1 MSKDFKIKINDIKIW
16 RFGDDMSPLSNVN
29 YCQFSNV
36 IYKETSSE
44 TQGQLV
50 GRETKSKR
58 AGKNSTSKKYKLK
71 IGAPGDKH
79 CTDQFQTAEQIL
91 APDWAENLLY
101 FSAQSAGSKG

>member
-1 MSKDFKIKINDIKIW
+1 MNQHPVHQLTRVMPALKRTRLTASAW
-16 RFGDDMSPLSNVN
+16 R
-29 YCQFSNV
+29 
-36 IYKETSSE
+36 KTSSE

>member
-1 MSKDFKIKINDIKIW
+1 MIPADLQPEKAMLFL
-16 RFGDDMSPLSNVN
+16 LSGV
-29 YCQFSNV
+29 Y
-36 IYKETSSE
+36 TSSE

>member
-1 MSKDFKIKINDIKIW
+1 MVVT
-16 RFGDDMSPLSNVN
+16 LTASNVD
-29 YCQFSNV
+29 S
-36 IYKETSSE
+36 SSE

>member
-1 MSKDFKIKINDIKIW
+1 MRNLISTNYFLQCKAVKLFKRSTDK
-16 RFGDDMSPLSNVN
+16 S
-29 YCQFSNV
+29 
-36 IYKETSSE
+36 SSE

>member
-1 MSKDFKIKINDIKIW
+1 MKYH
-16 RFGDDMSPLSNVN
+16 SPFVP
-29 YCQFSNV
+29 FITPM
-36 IYKETSSE
+36 IYLKSVSSPSSE

-58 AGKNSTSKKYKLK
+58 TGKNSTSKKYKLK